1 MAVALFVT
9 ILLFFHEVTA
19 SDLEDPG
26 KVYIRVVSDP
36 ASWNALSS
44 EVSTEVA

>member
-1 MAVALFVT
+1 MAVALFMT

-19 SDLEDPG
+19 SDLG